1 MSAQDNIQT
10 VKNFYA
16 AQKGGDQGAML
27 KCCAENVRVV
37 LDTAAGGIP
46 WSGEYEGHADLEA
59 EQRLMAEFLQI
70 DAFEQLDFLAS
81 ETKVAVVSKIEVT
94 VKKRGS
100 SSPGSRLMASRWKAT
115 GATGILAVTRS
126 YARMTTP
133 LWARSRRS
141 TQGSLVLR

>member
-94 VKKRGS
+94 VKKNGRKVS
-100 SSPGSRLMASRWKAT
+100 LPRFVH
-115 GATGILAVTRS
+115 I
-126 YARMTTP
+126 MTFDAANKITHICQCYDP
-133 LWARSRRS
+133 
-141 TQGSLVLR
+141 TDLVAALR

>member
-1 MSAQDNIQT
+1 MSAQDNIQI

-81 ETKVAVVSKIEVT
+81 ETKVAVVSKIAVT
-94 VKKRGS
+94 VKKNGRKVS
-100 SSPGSRLMASRWKAT
+100 LPRFVH
-115 GATGILAVTRS
+115 I
-126 YARMTTP
+126 MTFDAANKITHICQCYDP
-133 LWARSRRS
+133 
-141 TQGSLVLR
+141 TDLVAALR